1 MLEAC
6 ALLREIRGVVGVVSA
21 RRGNLHHGP
30 SNITGGY
37 NALLLAFLF
46 VRKEREGLADL
57 LLFLVGYVML
67 FGKL

>member
-1 MLEAC
+1 VLETC
-6 ALLREIRGVVGVVSA
+6 SLLHENRGVVGVVSGP
-21 RRGNLHHGP
+21 RGNLHHGP

-46 VRKEREGLADL
+46 MRKEREGLADL